1 MIHFGIF
8 FKTKIHPFCWV
19 KTLGN
24 KCWDIAAKSSKKV
37 PQRYQQYL
45 FSLKTKFQTQQTQQ
59 TSVLGAFCQ
68 ATHLTTWD
76 RSLLECKH
84 LRGHQWDTSPEA
96 RHGRQLPWRQP
107 VRISIFVVQRGE
119 GRKNAGLKRRFE
131 PRGFTTKKLLMSV
144 VWPHVHSHGYMYQY
158 IWIIKIRLLVQMIL
172 IMSKSLFENKMFDE
186 RNISKKPSMVKYV
199 PSLFKKHYNIK
210 PQISINPFN
219 SSNNIYIH
227 ALYSFFL
234 NTILMYII
242 SKYPI

>member
-1 MIHFGIF
+1 MLRYCGQIIQ
-8 FKTKIHPFCWV
+8 
-19 KTLGN
+19 
-24 KCWDIAAKSSKKV
+24 KKV
-37 PQRYQQYL
+37 PQRYQQYF
-45 FSLKTKFQTQQTQQ
+45 FSLKTNFKHNKRNKT
-59 TSVLGAFCQ
+59 LWCQ

-76 RSLLECKH
+76 SRLLECK
-84 LRGHQWDTSPEA
+84 LLQGRQWDTSPEA

-131 PRGFTTKKLLMSV
+131 PRGFTTKKLKSLKN
-144 VWPHVHSHGYMYQY
+144 WPHVHSHGYMYQY

-227 ALYSFFL
+227 ALYSFFSKYYI
-234 NTILMYII
+234 NVYYIKISYINYII
-242 SKYPI
+242 VG

>member
-45 FSLKTKFQTQQTQQ
+45 FSLKTNFKHNKRNKPLCWVLFKQPIWQLGTGVYWSASSSEGTSEILRQQQGTEG
-59 TSVLGAFCQ
+59 SCHG
-68 ATHLTTWD
+68 D
-76 RSLLECKH
+76 
-84 LRGHQWDTSPEA
+84 SPS
-96 RHGRQLPWRQP
+96 GS
-107 VRISIFVVQRGE
+107 RIVVQRGE

-219 SSNNIYIH
+219 SSNNIYIYMH
-227 ALYSFFL
+227 YIVFF
-234 NTILMYII
+234 
-242 SKYPI
+242 